1 MWRAPLTRC
10 LLGLLP
16 LAFPLV
22 LSGQW
27 DMGVA
32 GSLAFP
38 LGPNSLTEAY
48 GWPMGGGLSARYSLR
63 ERWRVGLSVSYWQ
76 LSYSAD
82 PITTPGSGDPE
93 LGLAPL
99 LLGVEYAVLPVTR
112 TRPIEFYAGLDVG
125 YLLIRE
131 VQDQGG
137 VRRRL
142 PPTGAL
148 AAAPVAGVRYP
159 LSDALIAEA
168 RLVLLA
174 AFPSGDAQSLAFRE
188 SGIALLPSLAL
199 GMTWRIAPDR
209 HPRYRPR
216 TRRPPRPLR
225 ND

>member
-1 MWRAPLTRC
+1 VRRFASLLC
-10 LLGLLP
+10 LLALGALLP
-16 LAFPLV
+16 EPLRAQWDVGTAGTLV
-22 LSGQW
+22 L
-27 DMGVA
+27 
-32 GSLAFP
+32 P
-38 LGPNSLTEAY
+38 LGPSSLTEAF
-48 GWPMGGGLSARYSLR
+48 GWPMGGGLSVRYSLR
-63 ERWRVGLSVSYWQ
+63 ERWRLGLSVAYWQ
-76 LSYSAD
+76 ISYSGEAV
-82 PITTPGSGDPE
+82 TAPGSGDPE

-137 VRRRL
+137 ARRRL

-148 AAAPVAGVRYP
+148 AAAPVAGLRYP

-174 AFPSGDAQSLAFRE
+174 ALPSADAQSLAFRE
-188 SGIALLPSLAL
+188 SGVALLPGLSL

-216 TRRPPRPLR
+216 TRRPPRPLST
-225 ND
+225 D